1 MAENKK
7 YTPLLPYDGT
17 IGQYFSTY
25 DTMTYVCNRDLCHP
39 NIRMNTE
46 NIVKYYTYIVSDEP
60 TLIGSGEE

>member
-17 IGQYFSTY
+17 IGEYFSTH

-39 NIRMNTE
+39 NIGMSTD
-46 NIVKYYTYIVSDEP
+46 NIVKYYTYVVNKEP
-60 TLIGSGEE
+60 TLIGASEQ